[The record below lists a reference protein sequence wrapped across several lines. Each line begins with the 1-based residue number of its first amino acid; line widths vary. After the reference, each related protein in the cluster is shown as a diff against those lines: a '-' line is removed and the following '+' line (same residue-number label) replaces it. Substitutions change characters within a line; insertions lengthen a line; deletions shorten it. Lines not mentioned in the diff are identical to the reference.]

1 MNLSNQSQIDSLHCR
16 AICDEIGERLQI
28 ILRPDA
34 ANLPPRLQ
42 VLIDRLADQ
51 DRELA
56 PSIVPDLDDM
66 IWQPATVSHAASSSG
81 LPMPDAGPQGVFAP
95 R

>member
-1 MNLSNQSQIDSLHCR
+1 MKLSNQLQIDSQHCR
-16 AICDEIGERLQI
+16 AICDEIGERLQT

-42 VLIDRLADQ
+42 VLIDQLADQ

-66 IWQPATVSHAASSSG
+66 NWQPATVSHAA
-81 LPMPDAGPQGVFAP
+81 
-95 R
+95 

>member
-1 MNLSNQSQIDSLHCR
+1 MKLSNQLQIDSLHCR
-16 AICDEIGERLQI
+16 AICDEIGERLHT

-34 ANLPPRLQ
+34 SNLPHRLQ
-42 VLIDRLADQ
+42 VLVDRLADQ

-66 IWQPATVSHAASSSG
+66 IWEPATTCRA
-81 LPMPDAGPQGVFAP
+81 
-95 R
+95 

>member
-1 MNLSNQSQIDSLHCR
+1 MNLSNQLQIDSLHCR
-16 AICDEIGERLQI
+16 AICDEIGERLQT

-56 PSIVPDLDDM
+56 LSIVPELDDM
-66 IWQPATVSHAASSSG
+66 TWQPAAVWHAT
-81 LPMPDAGPQGVFAP
+81 
-95 R
+95 

>member
-1 MNLSNQSQIDSLHCR
+1 MKRPNQLQIDRLHCR
-16 AICDEIGERLQI
+16 AICDEIGERLQT

-56 PSIVPDLDDM
+56 PSIVPELDDM
-66 IWQPATVSHAASSSG
+66 TWQRVAVSHAT
-81 LPMPDAGPQGVFAP
+81 
-95 R
+95 

>member
-1 MNLSNQSQIDSLHCR
+1 MNLSSQMQIESLHCR

-42 VLIDRLADQ
+42 FLMDRLTDQ
-51 DRELA
+51 DLEPA
-56 PSIVPDLDDM
+56 PSIVPDPDDM
-66 IWQPATVSHAASSSG
+66 IWQPAAVSRVA
-81 LPMPDAGPQGVFAP
+81 
-95 R
+95 

>member
-1 MNLSNQSQIDSLHCR
+1 MNLSNQLQIDSLHCR
-16 AICDEIGERLQI
+16 AICDEIGERLQT

-34 ANLPPRLQ
+34 PNLPARLQ

-66 IWQPATVSHAASSSG
+66 TKISATAVVTVRASGSG
-81 LPMPDAGPQGVFAP
+81 LESGSS
-95 R
+95 

>member
-1 MNLSNQSQIDSLHCR
+1 MKLSNQLQIDSLHCR

-28 ILRPDA
+28 ILRPES
-34 ANLPPRLQ
+34 ANLPPQLQ

-56 PSIVPDLDDM
+56 PSIVPNLDDM
-66 IWQPATVSHAASSSG
+66 TWQPVAVSHA
-81 LPMPDAGPQGVFAP
+81 P
-95 R
+95 

>member
-1 MNLSNQSQIDSLHCR
+1 MKLSNQLQIDSLHCR
-16 AICDEIGERLQI
+16 AICDEIGERLQT

-34 ANLPPRLQ
+34 ADLPPRLQ

-56 PSIVPDLDDM
+56 PSIVPDLNDM
-66 IWQPATVSHAASSSG
+66 AWQPAAAPHAA
-81 LPMPDAGPQGVFAP
+81 
-95 R
+95 